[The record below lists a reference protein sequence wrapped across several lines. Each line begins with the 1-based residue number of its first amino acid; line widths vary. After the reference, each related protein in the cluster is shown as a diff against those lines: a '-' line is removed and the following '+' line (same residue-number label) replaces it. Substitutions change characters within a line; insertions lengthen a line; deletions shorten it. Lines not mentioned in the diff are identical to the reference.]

1 MFMAGSNVVGAY
13 IASECKLCQHLK
25 MTKSAYHHGNL
36 APALIDAALKQVE
49 RGGAETLSLRDL
61 AQSLGVSRAAPYR
74 HFPDRDALL
83 ATVAARGFEDL
94 VTLYE
99 AALEGPGDG
108 PTRLRAAGRAF
119 YDFATKRPGLYR
131 LMFESDFLNRPTPPA
146 ILLAPAE
153 KSYRLLWRLVA
164 DAYPEADETEV
175 KVRTIIMISTGHG
188 FLTLDHVGR
197 FRPFMYEP
205 LTHDEM
211 VEAVMRAAMGVPI
224 KGPKES

>member
-1 MFMAGSNVVGAY
+1 
-13 IASECKLCQHLK
+13 
-25 MTKSAYHHGNL
+25 MTKSTYHHGNL
-36 APALIDAALKQVE
+36 APALVEAALKQVE
-49 RGGAETLSLRDL
+49 QGGAETLSLRDL

-94 VTLYE
+94 VALYE
-99 AALEGPGDG
+99 AALKGPGDG
-108 PTRLRAAGRAF
+108 PARLRAGGRAF

-131 LMFESDFLNRPTPPA
+131 LMFESDFLNRATPPTV
-146 ILLAPAE
+146 LLAPAE

-164 DAYPEADETEV
+164 DAYPDADETEV

-205 LTHDEM
+205 LSHDEM
-211 VEAVMRAAMGVPI
+211 VEAVMRAAMGISI

>member
-1 MFMAGSNVVGAY
+1 
-13 IASECKLCQHLK
+13 
-25 MTKSAYHHGNL
+25 MTKSTYHHGNL
-36 APALIDAALKQVE
+36 APALVEAALKQVE
-49 RGGAETLSLRDL
+49 QGGAETLSLRDL

-94 VTLYE
+94 VALYE
-99 AALEGPGDG
+99 AALKGPGDG
-108 PTRLRAAGRAF
+108 RARLRAGGRAF

-131 LMFESDFLNRPTPPA
+131 LMFESDFLNRATPPA

-164 DAYPEADETEV
+164 DAYPDADETEV

-205 LTHDEM
+205 LSHDEM
-211 VEAVMRAAMGVPI
+211 VEAVMRAAMGISI
-224 KGPKES
+224 KGSAGS

>member
-1 MFMAGSNVVGAY
+1 
-13 IASECKLCQHLK
+13 
-25 MTKSAYHHGNL
+25 MTKSTYHHGNL
-36 APALIDAALKQVE
+36 APALVEAALKQVE
-49 RGGAETLSLRDL
+49 QGGAATLSLRDL

-74 HFPDRDALL
+74 HFPDRDTLL

-94 VTLYE
+94 VALYE
-99 AALEGPGDG
+99 AALASPGDG
-108 PTRLRAAGRAF
+108 RARLRASGHAF

-146 ILLAPAE
+146 ILLEPAG
-153 KSYRLLWRLVA
+153 KSYRLLWKLVA
-164 DAYPEADETEV
+164 DAYPDADETEV
-175 KVRTIIMISTGHG
+175 KVRTIIMTSTSHG

-211 VEAVMRAAMGVPI
+211 VGAVMQAAMGISI
-224 KGPKES
+224 KGPTGS

>member
-1 MFMAGSNVVGAY
+1 
-13 IASECKLCQHLK
+13 
-25 MTKSAYHHGNL
+25 MTKSTYHHGNL
-36 APALIDAALKQVE
+36 GPALVDAALKQVE
-49 RGGAETLSLRDL
+49 QGGAETLSLRDL

-74 HFPDRDALL
+74 HFGDRDALL
-83 ATVAARGFEDL
+83 ATVAARGFEEL
-94 VTLYE
+94 VALYE
-99 AALEGPGDG
+99 AALKSPGDG
-108 PTRLRAAGRAF
+108 PARLRAAGRAF
-119 YDFATKRPGLYR
+119 YSFASKRPGLYR

-164 DAYPEADETEV
+164 DAYPDADETEV

-205 LTHDEM
+205 LTHEEM
-211 VEAVMRAAMGVPI
+211 VEAVMRAAMGISI
-224 KGPKES
+224 KRPAGS